1 MATSVETGHTKSAS
15 GISLFSQKYK
25 SNLKESVI
33 FLMQI
38 HADTTDAKNLMKEC
52 ETMIKHSLLE
62 TDGDAGD
69 RLDGTLKEINGLLK
83 GFLVAKTIDD
93 IHAII
98 AIQGLD
104 DMLSVSHAGTAEG
117 YIIRGGQ
124 ASQITEYT
132 RGKTTPAFIHIASG
146 SIESRDVVVF
156 STQRLLRTVTPAQ
169 LAKLSQRGD
178 QLIEELTAE
187 LESEKEKSALA
198 VIRSEARKGE
208 VEKKVKALPPRSS
221 RRRRRRSPSRIP
233 QFSGVADVL
242 ISVSSRVRDSV
253 PSFEVV
259 NRLRELPSVLLADM
273 KNPKKKKKAH
283 MLTLAGVV
291 VVFLVVWAVVNLATT
306 TQNGQSRAEL
316 EQMIEQVDTDIK
328 TAENRYLAGDTDS
341 ANTILERAEAT
352 AKQVMDHESGRYR
365 MEALDL
371 LDRIRLKNEDINN
384 ITRFSPR
391 VVVNLSAKNSDV
403 SATGM
408 IGLKDGEL
416 IVHDKQDL
424 YRVVLNAVDEPDR
437 LAEEELIVDGDF
449 FDRMQTLLFQ
459 LSDNSIVE
467 IINGQTTSMKT
478 EDPAGWI
485 AGSALKTYLRFLYV
499 LSPENNQIYKYERLS
514 NRYSAPSEYNIN
526 GDLGNALDFAID
538 GNVYVLKEGGEIV
551 KLFRGESRPFVI
563 RHLPEGALEGVTRI
577 YKSPEDG
584 NLYLLNSEGSRI
596 IVATDGGAT
605 GESAYIR
612 QYILEGEQVGELKD
626 LYVGP
631 EQLRMYV
638 IDGKRV
644 YAVDLVATR

>member
-1 MATSVETGHTKSAS
+1 M
-15 GISLFSQKYK
+15 
-25 SNLKESVI
+25 
-33 FLMQI
+33 MQI
-38 HADTTDAKNLMKEC
+38 HADVADAKNLMKEC
-52 ETMIKHSLLE
+52 ETVIKHSLLE
-62 TDGDAGD
+62 TDGDAGE

-93 IHAII
+93 VHAII
-98 AIQGLD
+98 AILGTD
-104 DMLSVSHAGTAEG
+104 DVLNVSHAGTAEG

-146 SIESRDVVVF
+146 SIEPRDTVVF

-169 LAKLSQRGD
+169 LAKLSSRGD
-178 QLIEELTAE
+178 QLIEELTTE
-187 LESEKEKSALA
+187 LESEKEHSALA
-198 VIRSEARKGE
+198 VLRSEMRKGKI
-208 VEKKVKALPPRSS
+208 EKPSKAIPPRSS
-221 RRRRRRSPSRIP
+221 RRIRRRTTYHIP
-233 QFSGVADVL
+233 QFSGIADVL
-242 ISVSSRVRDSV
+242 ISFSGKVRDSFS
-253 PSFEVV
+253 SFGAID
-259 NRLRELPSVLLADM
+259 RLRELPSGLLSDM

-291 VVFLVVWAVVNLATT
+291 VVFLAVWAVVNLATT
-306 TQNGQSRAEL
+306 TQNSQSRAEL
-316 EQMIEQVDTDIK
+316 EQMVEQVDTDIK

-371 LDRIRLKNEDINN
+371 LDRIRLKNEEINN
-384 ITRFSPR
+384 ITRLSPR

-408 IGLKDGEL
+408 IGLKDGEF

-437 LAEEELIVDGDF
+437 LTEEELIVDGDF

-459 LSDNSIVE
+459 LSDNSVVE
-467 IINGQTTSMKT
+467 IINNQTTSMKT

-485 AGSALKTYLRFLYV
+485 AGSALKTYLRFLYI

-514 NRYSAPSEYNIN
+514 NRYSTPSEYNIN

-538 GNVYVLKEGGEIV
+538 GNVFVLKEEGEIV
-551 KLFRGESRPFVI
+551 KLFRGEVRPFVI
-563 RHLPEGALEGVTRI
+563 RHLPEGALEGVTKI
-577 YKSPEDG
+577 FKSPEDG
-584 NLYLLNSEGSRI
+584 NLYLLNSKGSRV

-626 LYVGP
+626 LYVGQ

-638 IDGKRV
+638 MDGKRV